1 VLKVINGKTHGFLG
15 RNKIYIG
22 RKNKAY
28 HLQESILH
36 NRFTI
41 GKDGSRTK
49 VITKYHQWLKTE
61 VKRGLAEQD
70 SPVFQ
75 ELVRIA
81 NLTQQGKSIQ
91 LCCWCY
97 PQQCHGDVIKACI
110 KWLIN
115 KQLI

>member
-1 VLKVINGKTHGFLG
+1 MLKIINGKTHGFLG

-22 RKNKAY
+22 RKNQAY

-41 GKDGSRTK
+41 GKDGNRSEA
-49 VITKYHQWLKTE
+49 IALYHQWLQTE
-61 VKRGLAEQD
+61 VKRGLKGKD

-81 NLTQQGKSIQ
+81 NLIQQGESIQ

-97 PQQCHGDVIKACI
+97 PRSCHGDVIKACI
-110 KWLIN
+110 EWLID
-115 KQLI
+115 KHLI